1 MKFFLFDPSN
11 DSWKNSTTQKI
22 EQNLGEVI
30 QKFDSESTVILRV
43 QDEKSDIIKFIQ
55 THKLTSNQFRGLTIL
70 KDQYILGSLEAGHL
84 LDKEDYDMGALFRIL
99 TQNDQSF
106 FSKSNDLRSE
116 VTKDTL
122 SMEYSEKIEF
132 VKNLEPSEFCQLQ
145 DCVIHIFDN

>member
-1 MKFFLFDPSN
+1 
-11 DSWKNSTTQKI
+11 
-22 EQNLGEVI
+22 
-30 QKFDSESTVILRV
+30 
-43 QDEKSDIIKFIQ
+43 
-55 THKLTSNQFRGLTIL
+55 
-70 KDQYILGSLEAGHL
+70 
-84 LDKEDYDMGALFRIL
+84 MGALFRIL

-145 DCVIHIFDN
+145 DCVIHVFDN